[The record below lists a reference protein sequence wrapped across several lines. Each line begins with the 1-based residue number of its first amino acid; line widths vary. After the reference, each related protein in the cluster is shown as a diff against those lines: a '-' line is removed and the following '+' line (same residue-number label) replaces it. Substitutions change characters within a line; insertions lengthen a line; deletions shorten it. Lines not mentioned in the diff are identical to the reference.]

1 MYHTFYNYKRFS
13 AIAKTMRL
21 ESQVNVQM
29 SIQKLTAFTPS
40 SLLAKMLVKL
50 RETQFLLPHRK
61 ERNRL
66 KKYEN
71 HGHTIYIKTKTI
83 AHTKAIA
90 LKHVLQ
96 FSWPV
101 KRQETFIIIINK
113 QTLKN

>member
-21 ESQVNVQM
+21 ESQVNVQL
-29 SIQKLTAFTPS
+29 SIHKLTAFTPS

-61 ERNRL
+61 EINRL

-71 HGHTIYIKTKTI
+71 HDHTMYIKTKII
-83 AHTKAIA
+83 AHTKATT
-90 LKHVLQ
+90 LKHMLQ

-101 KRQETFIIIINK
+101 KRNRKYSLSLSTNK
-113 QTLKN
+113 H